1 MKLRY
6 AQFSQE
12 NLRIRF
18 FFPKGIIDM
27 NSTFKVV
34 FNKAR
39 GALMVVNEVTSS
51 VQAKGTKTVVAAA
64 VATMIAGV
72 AGTAMAAEWEVAPGG
87 LEAAT
92 DTVITDANWAAIK
105 DQNAFE
111 LTASDKEA
119 KKPWASVAKDQTFD
133 KTLWVSG
140 AGAKAHASGFGVSG
154 EKVKFTNKGT
164 IYVTSGKDGV
174 NYQNDAILAG
184 NGATAINEGKI
195 VAKDAYGMR
204 VGTGDTASKIVNN
217 GSIYVE
223 STGAGMELGGA
234 ANSEAVNNG
243 LISVGDVKQALDFGH
258 GVLIQDQTGAKF
270 TNNGTITAGKGATAI
285 EVKGNV
291 NNTALN
297 FGAKSDVNGLVHL
310 AAGKTTLKFDGTVD
324 TMKIKTE
331 QQEGKAAVAAHL
343 DLQNKRA
350 SEILCPW
357 DNRSPPNGCI
367 Q

>member
-1 MKLRY
+1 
-6 AQFSQE
+6 
-12 NLRIRF
+12 
-18 FFPKGIIDM
+18 M

-72 AGTAMAAEWEVAPGG
+72 AGTAMAAEWEVAPEG

-111 LTASDKEA
+111 LTFSDKEA
-119 KKPWASVAKDQTFD
+119 KKSWANVAKDQTFD

-174 NYQNDAILAG
+174 NYQNDAIWAG

-217 GSIYVE
+217 G
-223 STGAGMELGGA
+223 
-234 ANSEAVNNG
+234 
-243 LISVGDVKQALDFGH
+243 LISVGEVNTESSQLPFGH

-285 EVKGNV
+285 EIKKVHSETTGEVVLKGNS
-291 NNTALN
+291 
-297 FGAKSDVNGLVHL
+297 KIDGLIH
-310 AAGKTTLKFDGTVD
+310 
-324 TMKIKTE
+324 
-331 QQEGKAAVAAHL
+331 VASRHYHRQRWCDRYAH
-343 DLQNKRA
+343 
-350 SEILCPW
+350 P
-357 DNRSPPNGCI
+357 
-367 Q
+367 